1 MKVVMTGRDG
11 IYFFGRRDGTVH
23 KIVHDGTGR
32 YIISSTT
39 GSDGISFFSTA
50 RGGILYFSRRDGTVR
65 ITVYCTEERNA
76 KHTDLGTKA
85 AVLQVQV
92 TSYFEV

>member
-39 GSDGISFFSTA
+39 GSDGISFFFDGTG
-50 RGGILYFSRRDGTVR
+50 RYTLFFTTGRDGTHNFLLHR
-65 ITVYCTEERNA
+65 RAQCET
-76 KHTDLGTKA
+76 H
-85 AVLQVQV
+85 
-92 TSYFEV
+92 